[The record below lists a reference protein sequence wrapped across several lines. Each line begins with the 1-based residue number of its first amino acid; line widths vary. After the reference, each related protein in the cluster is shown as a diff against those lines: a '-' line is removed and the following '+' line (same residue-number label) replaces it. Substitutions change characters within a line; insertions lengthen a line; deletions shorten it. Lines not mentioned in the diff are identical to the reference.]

1 MWTFSAH
8 ASYTARKANSRLN
21 VLRALSDSAFGHDKE
36 CLTLTYKSMIRPFF
50 DYAAPVVFPNFSST
64 SIEKLQKVQNKCLRL
79 ITGCHFNSAIDH
91 LHSETQILPVREH
104 LKLLSSQYLVRALNP
119 NHPSHPH
126 VVEPP
131 LPSQR
136 QMKETLRSKCWS
148 AVEDIL
154 QDGIIRPEKVKEA
167 MKSIHIQ
174 IVSDTVDAFNPN
186 RVLGTIPPLIHPS
199 ESSLPRTTRTVLAQ
213 LRSGFCARLNDYRHR
228 IGGTDTDL
236 CPDCSNATHST
247 SHLFSCTANPTNL
260 STTDLWEN
268 PRLAAAFLATTSSF
282 SDLPDPGPSPPPPP
296 RRRRMA
302 RPPPQPP
309 P

>member
-1 MWTFSAH
+1 
-8 ASYTARKANSRLN
+8 
-21 VLRALSDSAFGHDKE
+21 
-36 CLTLTYKSMIRPFF
+36 MIRPFF

-131 LPSQR
+131 PPSQR

-148 AVEDIL
+148 AVENFL

-199 ESSLPRTTRTVLAQ
+199 E
-213 LRSGFCARLNDYRHR
+213 
-228 IGGTDTDL
+228 
-236 CPDCSNATHST
+236 
-247 SHLFSCTANPTNL
+247 
-260 STTDLWEN
+260 
-268 PRLAAAFLATTSSF
+268 
-282 SDLPDPGPSPPPPP
+282 
-296 RRRRMA
+296 
-302 RPPPQPP
+302 
-309 P
+309 